1 MTEHIEG
8 DECKF
13 SVWTGREPMA
23 SDCRIVL
30 KAPSLDV
37 KQTWVRRLREVIQ
50 VLSILYCSDDS
61 RLFIQIILFVYFCTW
76 VTKLR
81 KVTV

>member
-30 KAPSLDV
+30 KAPSLEV

-50 VLSILYCSDDS
+50 VK
-61 RLFIQIILFVYFCTW
+61 FVYVCNKNKEYSFSINPSYV
-76 VTKLR
+76 VTSAMSF
-81 KVTV
+81 TVY

>member
-1 MTEHIEG
+1 MSVCECVYRCLNIPITFKLIYFILMQTSELGVTEHIEG

-13 SVWTGREPMA
+13 SVWTGTEPMA

-30 KAPSLDV
+30 KAPSLEV

-50 VLSILYCSDDS
+50 V
-61 RLFIQIILFVYFCTW
+61 
-76 VTKLR
+76 
-81 KVTV
+81 

>member
-30 KAPSLDV
+30 KAPSLEV

-50 VLSILYCSDDS
+50 VKFECKNKMKD
-61 RLFIQIILFVYFCTW
+61 
-76 VTKLR
+76 
-81 KVTV
+81 

>member
-1 MTEHIEG
+1 MVYYFNKSSLLTQTSELGVTEHIEG

-50 VLSILYCSDDS
+50 VRAFLL
-61 RLFIQIILFVYFCTW
+61 
-76 VTKLR
+76 
-81 KVTV
+81 